1 MNNNASIKRLIREI
15 AQSGM
20 DQLPIV
26 VARVTRVDKDKATI
40 DAMPIVQGQPQ
51 IFDVRLMA
59 GIDDYV
65 VGIVT
70 YPVLQSTVLLVP
82 IENDN
87 TAYYL
92 LATSEVEEVLLVMG
106 NTTTVKLNSD
116 LCSIDCPQIVFNG
129 GGIGGMVK
137 LPSLVEALS
146 NINAYCNAL
155 RTALT
160 TTLPVSGDGGA
171 AIKAAVVAAIGSLP
185 LADIGSLGNEKIVQ

>member
-15 AQSGM
+15 AQSGI

-40 DAMPIVQGQPQ
+40 DVMPLMQGQPE
-51 IFDVRLMA
+51 ILDVRLMA

-70 YPVLQSTVLLVP
+70 YPALMSTVLLAP

-87 TAYYL
+87 TAYCL
-92 LATSEVEEVLLVMG
+92 LATSEVEEVRIVIG
-106 NTTTVKLNSD
+106 NTTVKLNSD

-129 GGIGGMVK
+129 GEIGGMVK
-137 LPSLVEALS
+137 LPHLVEALS

-155 RTALT
+155 RAAIT

-171 AIKAAVVAAIGSLP
+171 AIKAAIVAAIGSLP
-185 LADIGSLGNEKIVQ
+185 LADVGNLGNEKIVQ